1 MLEIKTYNLNFLFSI
16 YLVKKTTTIVCL
28 FFRLV
33 LVVIIVFCVCWAPI
47 QFVLFLKAIGHYRI
61 KAGTPEDNPKIV
73 FQVFAHVLA
82 YLNR

>member
-1 MLEIKTYNLNFLFSI
+1 MLEIKTCLDFFILNSFLGQ
-16 YLVKKTTTIVCL
+16 KKTTNVCL